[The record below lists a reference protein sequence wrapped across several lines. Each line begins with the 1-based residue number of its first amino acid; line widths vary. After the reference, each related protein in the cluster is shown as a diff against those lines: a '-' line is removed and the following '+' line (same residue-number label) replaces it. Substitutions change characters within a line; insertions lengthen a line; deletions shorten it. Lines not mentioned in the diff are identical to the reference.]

1 VSLLPGE
8 FGDYSILLLTPL
20 TLKSDGLKMDGTP
33 DKRVNPEHGFGAD
46 HERASE
52 LGKQGGKTG
61 GSIGGD
67 AESTG
72 ESGGDGA
79 DYK

>member
-1 VSLLPGE
+1 MPLPSDLGATQIDSLMP
-8 FGDYSILLLTPL
+8 FSYH
-20 TLKSDGLKMDGTP
+20 SDGLKMDGTP

-61 GSIGGD
+61 ASAGGD
-67 AESTG
+67 SGSTDA
-72 ESGGDGA
+72 SGDGA